1 MIPALALRSRRRRRG
16 PNSGEA
22 AVEFALVSVVLF
34 LLLFGIIGAALLMWT
49 QNALQEAASR
59 TARCVAIGSTD
70 CATPATYARGLISG
84 FTFAGLGNAATVAVS
99 TGTTCPSNTSPTGS
113 ITASYEIVKIT
124 SAFWANGLLPPPL
137 SGITLS
143 ATACYPV
150 SAS

>member
-1 MIPALALRSRRRRRG
+1 MTSAPPSRRRRRG
-16 PNSGEA
+16 LNSGET
-22 AVEFALVSVVLF
+22 AVEFALVGVVLF
-34 LLLFGIIGAALLMWT
+34 TLLFGIIGAALLMWT

-59 TARCVAIGSTD
+59 TARCVAIGSTE
-70 CATPATYARGLISG
+70 CATPASYAAGLVSG

-99 TGTTCPSNTSPTGS
+99 TGATCSSDGTSTGT
-113 ITASYEIVKIT
+113 ITASYQIVKIT
-124 SAFWANGLLPPPL
+124 SAFWASGLLPPPL